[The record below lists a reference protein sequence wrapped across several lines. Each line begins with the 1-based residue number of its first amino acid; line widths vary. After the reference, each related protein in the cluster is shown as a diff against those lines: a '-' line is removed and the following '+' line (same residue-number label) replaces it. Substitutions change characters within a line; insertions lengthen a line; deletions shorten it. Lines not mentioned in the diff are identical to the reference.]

1 MNTVQRLIRADCTRR
16 TRFHTS
22 NGHLCLNPSEVL
34 RSLTTTVGRVVFHR
48 YARVPWLAFPA
59 IEYLE
64 PFISGRRIFEFGSGM
79 STLWFAR
86 TCREVI
92 SAESDSEWYEIICRQ
107 SRQMSNVHV
116 IHAASEPDYLGS
128 LSAAGGK
135 FDLILIDGLYRS
147 QCLDRV
153 MPHLQPGGL
162 LVVDDT
168 DAIPELAVK
177 VQQMFHESRIRP
189 FRGWVAGNLHPHE
202 TTIIG
207 GVSGACRNS

>member
-1 MNTVQRLIRADCTRR
+1 MNAVQRLIRADDTRK

-34 RSLTTTVGRVVFHR
+34 RALTTTVGRVVFHR
-48 YARVPWLAFPA
+48 YSRVPWLAFPA

-64 PFISGRRIFEFGSGM
+64 PFIAGKRIFEFGSGM

-86 TCREVI
+86 TCQQVI
-92 SAESDSEWYEIICRQ
+92 SAESDSAWYEIINRK
-107 SRQMSNVHV
+107 SREMPNVQV
-116 IHAASEPDYLGS
+116 IHAASKQDYLGS
-128 LSAAGGK
+128 LATSGGK

-177 VQQMFHESRIRP
+177 VQQRFHGSRITP
-189 FRGWVAGNLHPHE
+189 FRGWVSGNLHPHE
-202 TTIIG
+202 TTIVG
-207 GVSGACRNS
+207 DVPGTSGNS